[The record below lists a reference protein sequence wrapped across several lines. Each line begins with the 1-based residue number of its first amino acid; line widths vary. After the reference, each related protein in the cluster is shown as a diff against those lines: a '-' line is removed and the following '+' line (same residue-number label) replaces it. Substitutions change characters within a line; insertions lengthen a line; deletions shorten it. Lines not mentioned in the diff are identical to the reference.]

1 MAKRKK
7 TGYNYEMLTNAC
19 IIEIEGLDLENIKKI
34 MEKEGKPVSD
44 EEAEEIGEF
53 LKLLTSITIK
63 EFLPLKTIWNNS
75 FS

>member
-19 IIEIEGLDLENIKKI
+19 FIEIEGLDLENIKKI
-34 MEKEGKPVSD
+34 MEKEDKPVSD

-53 LKLLTSITIK
+53 LKLLKSITIK
-63 EFLPLKTIWNNS
+63 EFFSPKNNLE
-75 FS
+75 